1 MRYMGY
7 LTPQVSSQIYFKKEN
22 LLKVKNRSNTKMKLE
37 PEIKKNKRNMMISKT
52 LLQGHQGHQYPV
64 VCCFFHIRDFPVC
77 KILTEYHVVN

>member
-1 MRYMGY
+1 
-7 LTPQVSSQIYFKKEN
+7 
-22 LLKVKNRSNTKMKLE
+22 MKLE

-77 KILTEYHVVN
+77 KILTEYHVLN